1 MKISL
6 TFFSL
11 LFTLIVTSQNFT
23 GQATYQSKTN
33 VDMELGGRE
42 MTDQMRKQIA
52 DMMKSALEKTYIL
65 NFNQTESLYKEEEK
79 LGAPGAGGGGMMMVM
94 GNFTAGI
101 QYKNT
106 KDNVFLQ
113 EQEFFGKNF
122 LISDTLPKLEWT
134 LVNESKQIGQYVAF
148 KATAIKKLGDTDW
161 QSMRRRNRNN
171 DDEKKDAETKSDSTE
186 VNIMDEIEIP
196 KEIEIVAWYTPQIPV
211 SQGPSE
217 YHGLPGLIL
226 EVHADRT
233 SILCSRIVLNLK
245 EPEVIRS
252 PTRGQKVTLEQYQQ
266 IVKEKVEEMQ
276 DMRGG
281 QRRGQGRGF
290 RIGG

>member
-1 MKISL
+1 MKKLFTISC
-6 TFFSL
+6 L
-11 LFTLIVTSQNFT
+11 LFSVLLTAQNFS

-33 VDMELGGRE
+33 VDMDFGGRE

-65 NFNQTESLYKEEEK
+65 NFNKEESSFKEEEK
-79 LGAPGAGGGGMMMVM
+79 LAAPGAGGGMMMMM
-94 GNFTAGI
+94 GNFTAGT

-106 KDNVFLQ
+106 KENIYLQ
-113 EQEFFGKNF
+113 EQEFFGKQF

-148 KATAIKKLGDTDW
+148 KATAIKKLDDTDW
-161 QSMRRRNRNN
+161 QSMRRRNRNT
-171 DDEKKDAETKSDSTE
+171 DDEKKDAEVKNDSTE
-186 VNIMDEIEIP
+186 VDIMDEIEIP

-211 SQGPSE
+211 SQGPGE
-217 YHGLPGLIL
+217 YFGLPGLIL
-226 EVHADRT
+226 EIQADRT
-233 SILCSRIVLNLK
+233 SILCSKIVLNPK
-245 EPEVIRS
+245 ETIVINK
-252 PTRGQKVTLEQYQQ
+252 PTKGQKVSQEEYKK

-276 DMRGG
+276 DMYGG
-281 QRRGQGRGF
+281 QRRGGRGSF